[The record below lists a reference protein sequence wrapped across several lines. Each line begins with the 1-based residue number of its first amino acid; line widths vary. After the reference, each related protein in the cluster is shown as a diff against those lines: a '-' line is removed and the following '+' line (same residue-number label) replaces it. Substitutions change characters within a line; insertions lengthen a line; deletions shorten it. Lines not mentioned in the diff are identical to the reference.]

1 MIKDFLQI
9 SSREKGMTLVEILI
23 AIAIIG
29 ILLAVSFSGY
39 RPRGQELALQ
49 RSAFKVLADIE
60 NTREMAM
67 SALKHSSGSVPIGGY
82 GVYFNIANPTN
93 YILFADLDAS
103 RDRKSDGSEDVKS
116 VNMEKGIILK
126 TLSPSSPVNIIF
138 VPPAP
143 NIFLQGGII
152 IGRVDITITIQ
163 TDITK
168 TKIISVNKAGL
179 ISTN

>member
-1 MIKDFLQI
+1 MIGYSLNKEK
-9 SSREKGMTLVEILI
+9 REKGMTLVEILI
-23 AIAIIG
+23 VMAVIG
-29 ILLAVSFSGY
+29 ILLAVSFSSY
-39 RPRGQELALQ
+39 RPGGQELALQ

-60 NTREMAM
+60 NAREMAM
-67 SALKHSSGSVPIGGY
+67 SALKYSSGSVPIGGY
-82 GVYFNIANPTN
+82 GVYFNTANPTN

-116 VNMEKGIILK
+116 INMETGIILK
-126 TLSPSSPVNIIF
+126 TLLPSSPVNIIF

-152 IGRVDITITIQ
+152 VGQIDITIAIQ
-163 TDITK
+163 GDLDK

-179 ISTN
+179 ISAN